1 MGTISFQFDPEKF
14 FQVAAYFMT
23 RCPGDMTRKRLLKL
37 LYFADRQHLLRYGRP
52 IVKDYYVNM
61 DQGPVASRAYDLI
74 KGNHHTWSLDVLAE
88 FDKHFDTSGMYITL
102 RDRFLQTDLLS
113 QSDVEI
119 LNATIAKYGQKTA
132 DHLSA
137 ISHRHK
143 AWLESKRNKAI
154 DYRLFFAE
162 DESARPIREL
172 VEESQPVRSI
182 NTGVRQLSEP
192 Q

>member
-14 FQVAAYFMT
+14 FQVAGYFMT

-37 LYFADRQHLLRYGRP
+37 LYFADREHLLLYGRP

-88 FDKHFDTSGMYITL
+88 FDKHFATSGIYITL

-132 DHLSA
+132 DHL
-137 ISHRHK
+137 
-143 AWLESKRNKAI
+143 
-154 DYRLFFAE
+154 
-162 DESARPIREL
+162 
-172 VEESQPVRSI
+172 
-182 NTGVRQLSEP
+182 
-192 Q
+192 